1 MGPALAAALSPTRG
15 EQASLTP
22 LRVLQAE
29 SGGARHPCCTAE
41 GGQEGQLE
49 TEVHHRPHRGAHA
62 APQEGET
69 ALAAGWRH
77 I

>member
-15 EQASLTP
+15 EKASLTP
-22 LRVLQAE
+22 RGSSRLNRGEPGIPVTQLRA
-29 SGGARHPCCTAE
+29 ARRDSWRLKFIT
-41 GGQEGQLE
+41 G
-49 TEVHHRPHRGAHA
+49 PHRGAHA